1 MKARVEDDG
10 GRGVVA
16 RFVARFGDDEALR
29 VGWPRFGR
37 WRTKDR
43 RRGDEVAMLRKK
55 YIPRVCLSRYT
66 SVFYKKY
73 VGCYG
78 CARSANFVYYFK
90 SIYSCLPLHPRY
102 SVLAYSPSMK
112 FTILSRNH
120 ERGSILG
127 VVYIFKQK
135 QIFSSCPLALGRIN
149 HTFSMHTSIAT
160 HACMSFNE
168 SQKTWSKVSGLKR
181 SFRCEK
187 IG

>member
-1 MKARVEDDG
+1 MPLSGIEDREPGVECFVEALRVKARVEDDG

-16 RFVARFGDDEALR
+16 RFVGRFGDDEALR

-90 SIYSCLPLHPRY
+90 SIYSCLLYILDTPYSQSHRQLSSLY
-102 SVLAYSPSMK
+102 SVETTKEA
-112 FTILSRNH
+112 LSS
-120 ERGSILG
+120 GL
-127 VVYIFKQK
+127 YIFSNK
-135 QIFSSCPLALGRIN
+135 SSDFLKLSTRAWSESTIQSACIPASQR
-149 HTFSMHTSIAT
+149 MHA
-160 HACMSFNE
+160 
-168 SQKTWSKVSGLKR
+168 
-181 SFRCEK
+181 
-187 IG
+187 